1 MNQKSF
7 IVTFEKPWLEDE
19 NTVEGLL
26 QKLDFG
32 EAIPITK
39 LQEAC
44 KREGKKFIIKTKYHI

>member
-1 MNQKSF
+1 MNQKSL
-7 IVTFEKPWLEDE
+7 IVTFEKPWLENE

-32 EAIPITK
+32 ETIPIIK

-44 KREGKKFIIKTKYHI
+44 KKEGKNFNVKLI